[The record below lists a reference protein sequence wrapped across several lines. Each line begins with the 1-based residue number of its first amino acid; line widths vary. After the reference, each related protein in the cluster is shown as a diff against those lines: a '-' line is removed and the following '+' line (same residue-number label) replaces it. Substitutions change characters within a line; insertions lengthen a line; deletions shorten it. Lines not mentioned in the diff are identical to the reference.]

1 MSPRLAM
8 LRGMSAVACALLVLA
23 LSARLAHAGP
33 RPVAPPHSQ
42 GNSSPQPDP
51 SPGASSAKNTK
62 TSTPLSSSRASTYT
76 PPVPRVVATRPSV
89 HHASVSRASTPARQG
104 HRASPK
110 THRPLLAGGLLAG
123 GLMKAAG
130 PDVLPSVGSS
140 SGSALLLVA
149 GFALVLLVLAEAS
162 FLGLAGSRFG
172 LARGRAKP
180 QSEDDPL
187 AIRRVELRR

>member
-1 MSPRLAM
+1 
-8 LRGMSAVACALLVLA
+8 
-23 LSARLAHAGP
+23 
-33 RPVAPPHSQ
+33 
-42 GNSSPQPDP
+42 
-51 SPGASSAKNTK
+51 
-62 TSTPLSSSRASTYT
+62 
-76 PPVPRVVATRPSV
+76 
-89 HHASVSRASTPARQG
+89 
-104 HRASPK
+104 
-110 THRPLLAGGLLAG
+110 
-123 GLMKAAG
+123 MKAAG